1 MDVCNQCPRECCV
14 DRRNGEIGFCRMP
27 YNPVVARAALHMWE
41 EPCIS
46 GKNGSGTI
54 FFSGCSLK
62 CVYCQNY
69 EISHEDFGK
78 EITQE
83 KLVAIINELIGKGAH
98 NINFVN
104 PTHYS
109 HTIIDVLQNNRLPVP
124 VVYNCS
130 GYEKVETLKSL
141 EGLVDIYLT
150 DLKYYSSEVSQK
162 YSLCRDYFQ
171 VAKQAIFEMKRQLPE
186 DVFSPDGMMKK
197 GVIIRHLVLPGN
209 LSQTERIL
217 SFISN
222 ELPGDTVV
230 SLMSQYTPCGESGKF
245 PELSR
250 RLTKR
255 EYERAADYLYYS
267 GIENGFIQEISSSS
281 ETYIPKFNLEG
292 VL

>member
-1 MDVCNQCPRECCV
+1 MDVCNQCPRECCA

-109 HTIIDVLQNNRLPVP
+109 HTIIDVLRSNRLSVP

-230 SLMSQYTPCGESGKF
+230 SLMSQYTPCGEAGKF

>member
-109 HTIIDVLQNNRLPVP
+109 HTIIDVLRNNRLSVP

-150 DLKYYSSEVSQK
+150 DLKYYSSEVSEK
-162 YSLCRDYFQ
+162 YSRCRDYFQ

-230 SLMSQYTPCGESGKF
+230 SLMSQYTPCGEAGKF

>member
-27 YNPVVARAALHMWE
+27 YNPVVARVALHMWE